1 VLHGQADP
9 KYYGSV
15 TNTFTYKGFSLSA
28 QFYFN
33 FGNDIYDIWDRY
45 LNSDGL
51 YYGAFNQMSRQLK
64 SWKNPGDVAE
74 VPKIIYGGNKSSY
87 NHSTRYLYSGDYIR
101 LRDAQ
106 LSYALPK
113 TLITKMHL
121 SNLSVYVRGT
131 NLLTFGQDKN
141 LPFDPEAGAV
151 SQTNFDVFIP
161 RTITGG
167 VKLTF

>member
-1 VLHGQADP
+1 MSLQLQAWQ
-9 KYYGSV
+9 K
-15 TNTFTYKGFSLSA
+15 
-28 QFYFN
+28 
-33 FGNDIYDIWDRY
+33 
-45 LNSDGL
+45 
-51 YYGAFNQMSRQLK
+51 
-64 SWKNPGDVAE
+64 PGDVTN

-106 LSYALPK
+106 LSYTIPK
-113 TLITKMHL
+113 SVVTKIHVT
-121 SNLSVYVRGT
+121 NLTVYVRGT

>member
-1 VLHGQADP
+1 M
-9 KYYGSV
+9 
-15 TNTFTYKGFSLSA
+15 SA
-28 QFYFN
+28 Q
-33 FGNDIYDIWDRY
+33 
-45 LNSDGL
+45 LH
-51 YYGAFNQMSRQLK
+51 
-64 SWKNPGDVAE
+64 SWKKPGDVTN

-87 NHSTRYLYSGDYIR
+87 NHSTRYLYDGDYIR

-106 LSYALPK
+106 LSYTLPK
-113 TLITKMHL
+113 TLVNKMHL
-121 SNLSVYVRGT
+121 TIVNVYVRGT

-141 LPFDPEAGAV
+141 LPFDPEAGAI